1 MGGLLFCAGRDK
13 RYLEIAR
20 KVANESTFPRFRHGA
35 VLVRGGSVINTSCNE
50 LDAVSWANR
59 FRQHQCGHA
68 TRHAELG
75 AIFGIAREKTKN
87 SVMYVVRI
95 NPSNDFLLSKP
106 CPMCILALKH
116 VGVKKVIYSV
126 DNKSISSIKL
136 NRRLTDEELSYKQGE
151 E

>member
-1 MGGLLFCAGRDK
+1 LFYSGRDK
-13 RYLEIAR
+13 RYIEIAR
-20 KVANESTFPRFRHGA
+20 KVANESKFPRFRHGA
-35 VLVRGGSVINTSCNE
+35 VLVKGGSVISTSCNE
-50 LDAVSWANR
+50 LDSVSWANK

-75 AIFGIAREKTKN
+75 AILGVAREKTKN
-87 SVMYVVRI
+87 SIMYVVRV

-106 CPMCILALKH
+106 CPMCMQALKH

-126 DNKSISSIKL
+126 DNENISCIKL
-136 NRRLTDEELSYKQGE
+136 NKELTSEELSYKQGE